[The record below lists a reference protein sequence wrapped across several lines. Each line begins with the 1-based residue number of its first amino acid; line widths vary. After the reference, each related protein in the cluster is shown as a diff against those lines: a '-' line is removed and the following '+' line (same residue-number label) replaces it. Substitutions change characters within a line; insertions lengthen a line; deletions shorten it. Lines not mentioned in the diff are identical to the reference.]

1 MLLTI
6 ILWIFT
12 LFCMGLAVLSL
23 FSEAT
28 VLLFSVIVFWVV
40 VSVFLWWLAWL
51 SDKRRPRKP
60 KQPKPIPDQE
70 IVQETL
76 TEEKIEN
83 VVPPQDP
90 SRSVPEGKS
99 YSLLMVFI
107 LLIIWIPIFAL
118 IYDSFIREPTP
129 AELAAKSAED
139 AEKAEQKRIE
149 RIAGFHCLS
158 LWDGSSIEANKII
171 KKHLLVPDSYEHI
184 ETRITPRG
192 YQNLHEVY
200 VRFQSQSAIGLMI
213 VQDAKLMLKNHDC
226 SVESVE
232 YIVNVVE

>member
-1 MLLTI
+1 MFRSLKGRGLISAFLTI

-107 LLIIWIPIFAL
+107 LLII
-118 IYDSFIREPTP
+118 
-129 AELAAKSAED
+129 
-139 AEKAEQKRIE
+139 
-149 RIAGFHCLS
+149 
-158 LWDGSSIEANKII
+158 
-171 KKHLLVPDSYEHI
+171 
-184 ETRITPRG
+184 
-192 YQNLHEVY
+192 
-200 VRFQSQSAIGLMI
+200 
-213 VQDAKLMLKNHDC
+213 
-226 SVESVE
+226 
-232 YIVNVVE
+232 

>member
-1 MLLTI
+1 MFRSLKGRGLISAFLTI

-28 VLLFSVIVFWVV
+28 VLLFSVIVFLVV

-107 LLIIWIPIFAL
+107 LLII
-118 IYDSFIREPTP
+118 
-129 AELAAKSAED
+129 
-139 AEKAEQKRIE
+139 
-149 RIAGFHCLS
+149 
-158 LWDGSSIEANKII
+158 
-171 KKHLLVPDSYEHI
+171 
-184 ETRITPRG
+184 
-192 YQNLHEVY
+192 
-200 VRFQSQSAIGLMI
+200 
-213 VQDAKLMLKNHDC
+213 
-226 SVESVE
+226 
-232 YIVNVVE
+232 